1 MGREFTAKTRRTH
14 TPKALQTLA
23 GGKRSATTG
32 HECKNP
38 MHPEGMPDGKV
49 MRDWHPFGMLPVRVL
64 FTGGG
69 AALTSG

>member
-1 MGREFTAKTRRTH
+1 
-14 TPKALQTLA
+14 
-23 GGKRSATTG
+23 
-32 HECKNP
+32 

-49 MRDWHPFGMLPVRVL
+49 MRVWHPFGMLPVCVP